1 MALVNHWGGEYLS
14 SAPYITSRDRGG
26 DLKCC
31 SWRCSRIDVKP
42 SGPASPSLVQKVV
55 ENAPGRRR
63 RRSSGH
69 ADRPRLL
76 YFVAQ
81 TFERVIRSI

>member
-1 MALVNHWGGEYLS
+1 MALVNHWGRVSFKRSLHNIERSRGPEVLLVAVLAHRCQTIWAGVTLAGPKGGGE
-14 SAPYITSRDRGG
+14 R
-26 DLKCC
+26 
-31 SWRCSRIDVKP
+31 
-42 SGPASPSLVQKVV
+42 
-55 ENAPGRRR
+55 PGRRR